1 MPASATGSDVRPFSA
16 AELRRLFGLLDEELA
31 RHGTQGEL
39 FVVGGAVMCL
49 AYAARPATRDVDA
62 WFRPAREIREAAR
75 RVAGRAS
82 VPPDWLND
90 AVKGFL
96 SEKGDFLPFL
106 ELPNLRV
113 MVAAPEY
120 LLAMK
125 CLSMRIGAEFRDE
138 EDVRYL
144 LRYLNLEGY
153 DTAIEVITRYYPLE
167 RFPAKTLY
175 ALEELLRA

>member
-1 MPASATGSDVRPFSA
+1 M
-16 AELRRLFGLLDEELA
+16 
-31 RHGTQGEL
+31 TQ
-39 FVVGGAVMCL
+39 C
-49 AYAARPATRDVDA
+49 
-62 WFRPAREIREAAR
+62 
-75 RVAGRAS
+75 S
-82 VPPDWLND
+82 
-90 AVKGFL
+90 
-96 SEKGDFLPFL
+96 
-106 ELPNLRV
+106 NLRV

-144 LRYLNLEGY
+144 LRYLNLETY
-153 DTAIEVITRYYPLE
+153 DAAVEVITRYYPLE